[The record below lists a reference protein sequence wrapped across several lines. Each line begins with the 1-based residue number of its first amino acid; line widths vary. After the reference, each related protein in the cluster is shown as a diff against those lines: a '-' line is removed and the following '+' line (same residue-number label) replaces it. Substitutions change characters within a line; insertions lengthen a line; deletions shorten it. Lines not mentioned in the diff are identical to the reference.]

1 MMDLEVYKQVL
12 EWKLD
17 RQVSIVKE
25 FGFDEA
31 ERALR
36 QDMAAMKVVWYN
48 SFLKDWWC
56 FMRNTHPVLA
66 TCLSHRLHMVSKKKR
81 LFVYAMLVS
90 LHMTLSVLAAEAQTC
105 SVSYV
110 CDLTGTDLS
119 RWCCTVEA
127 FGLIAA
133 YETFGVYGL
142 SAIFALTTIIF
153 GQVWFLIAACGCCQH
168 KDPNVRHFWERM
180 AKVSLAGFGALMFLL
195 IIYDVYYIHLFSFF
209 EDVAVSF
216 VLMKSISFLGAF
228 IFQSFIFY
236 NIWRQQTHNP
246 HNYVDKFHLTH
257 DDYVEYLL
265 ATGARQVRFKAA
277 NSVVASASLPS
288 RLFRAVPKLRTGALL
303 SSVVQKR
310 DTTSRDPST
319 LNYERAA
326 ESRSPASSQASQPSV
341 PVASLRPSVSA
352 HDQLGAPDAISPQP
366 PSSSLGANSA
376 DIDGVPFVPPPRKPV
391 PTRDALVQ
399 QVRETAEQ
407 AERAR
412 LEKKRAEA
420 QLRAAQDGLQR
431 TRSHLAVDAPVLG
444 MRAPVLAPGGLLAP
458 HLDPLYQR
466 GRERSVSAP
475 PPRAVPPPPP
485 PPPEAMALPQPPA
498 LGGLAEDE
506 SWLGEEEGAASY
518 ERHMHDLEGISVDF
532 PDTPEA
538 RPPATGGGAG
548 AHGGQCAPSACRGFL
563 GANSMRSSSR
573 AGERA
578 GHTCESDM

>member
-1 MMDLEVYKQVL
+1 MLSTSWPQARARCASRL
-12 EWKLD
+12 PTRLSPPPPCH
-17 RQVSIVKE
+17 RAS
-25 FGFDEA
+25 FALCPSCARAPSSRASSRSGTPPHA
-31 ERALR
+31 TPPRSTTSALR
-36 QDMAAMKVVWYN
+36 K
-48 SFLKDWWC
+48 
-56 FMRNTHPVLA
+56 
-66 TCLSHRLHMVSKKKR
+66 
-81 LFVYAMLVS
+81 
-90 LHMTLSVLAAEAQTC
+90 
-105 SVSYV
+105 
-110 CDLTGTDLS
+110 
-119 RWCCTVEA
+119 
-127 FGLIAA
+127 
-133 YETFGVYGL
+133 
-142 SAIFALTTIIF
+142 
-153 GQVWFLIAACGCCQH
+153 
-168 KDPNVRHFWERM
+168 
-180 AKVSLAGFGALMFLL
+180 GALHPGSAEGPHHGGLGGVGA
-195 IIYDVYYIHLFSFF
+195 IGAARWTRV
-209 EDVAVSF
+209 VS
-216 VLMKSISFLGAF
+216 
-228 IFQSFIFY
+228 
-236 NIWRQQTHNP
+236 R
-246 HNYVDKFHLTH
+246 
-257 DDYVEYLL
+257 
-265 ATGARQVRFKAA
+265 
-277 NSVVASASLPS
+277 
-288 RLFRAVPKLRTGALL
+288 
-303 SSVVQKR
+303 
-310 DTTSRDPST
+310 
-319 LNYERAA
+319 RAA
-326 ESRSPASSQASQPSV
+326 ERVRAGVASSPDAPLPSAGTRPLGALDADAHASPSQHPAPRALSSRSPASSQASQPSV